1 MIESPIGVLRRM
13 PGPVR
18 LLVLGTFVNKA
29 GGFIVPYLTLV
40 LSREFHMSGGQ
51 AGLLVMAYGIGSLV
65 SIIAGGVLTDA
76 LGRRR
81 TLLLSLLGSGTL
93 AVAMSLAPSVRVF
106 VPLLLLF
113 GFLAELYRPAS
124 SAIIGDLLPSAERA
138 TGFALLRVAVNLG
151 FAFGMGL
158 GGLLVDWSW
167 RALFAADGL
176 TTAAFGLL
184 VLASIAETRPATV
197 AGAASVAA
205 ASPWSDRV
213 YLGML
218 TASLGFSIL
227 VFSFFTALPLTV
239 TLSAGYP
246 AWAYGALTG
255 TNGLLIALFEVSAVA
270 ALRPFRRLKVASAGM
285 LITGV
290 GFALTGL
297 VMHWAWFLLTVVLW
311 TIGEI
316 MTIPQQMAFIA
327 DWAPPEVRGRYL
339 GLYGATWSLGMAL
352 NPLIVLPLHARFPE
366 AVFWPLLLLLVAPAA
381 IVLRR
386 LDREADRPERLR
398 GHTDFRPAP
407 VLPALTPEP

>member
-1 MIESPIGVLRRM
+1 MLENPIGILKRM

-18 LLVLGTFVNKA
+18 VLVLGSFVNKA
-29 GGFIVPYLTLV
+29 GSFILPYLTLV
-40 LSREFHMSGGQ
+40 LNREFHMTGGQ

-65 SIIAGGVLTDA
+65 SIITGGFLTDA

-81 TLLLSLLGSGTL
+81 TLLLSLLGSGSL
-93 AVAMSLAPSVRVF
+93 AVAMSLVPSVRVF
-106 VPLLLLF
+106 VPLLLLC
-113 GFLAELYRPAS
+113 GFLADLYRPAS

-158 GGLLVDWSW
+158 GGLLVEWSW
-167 RALFAADGL
+167 RVLFAADGI
-176 TTAAFGLL
+176 TTALFGLI
-184 VLASIAETRPATV
+184 VFASIAETRPAV
-197 AGAASVAA
+197 LEGALVAA
-205 ASPWSDRV
+205 GPSPWTDAV
-213 YLGML
+213 YLRML
-218 TASLGFSIL
+218 VSSLGFSIL

-239 TLSAGYP
+239 TISAGYP
-246 AWAYGALTG
+246 AWAYGVLTG
-255 TNGLLIALFEVSAVA
+255 MNGLLIAVFEVSAVV
-270 ALRPFRRLKVASAGM
+270 ALRPFRRLKVASNGM
-285 LITGV
+285 LITGI

-297 VMHWAWFLLTVVLW
+297 VMHWSWFLLTVVLW

-327 DWAPPEVRGRYL
+327 DWAPPEARGRYL
-339 GLYGATWSLGMAL
+339 GMYGATWSLGMAL
-352 NPLIVLPLHARFPE
+352 NPILVLPLHNRLPE
-366 AVFWPLLLLLVAPAA
+366 ALFWPLLIVLVAPAA

-398 GHTDFRPAP
+398 GHTDLVPAP